1 MTGKRRV
8 WPVKSVIRPDIVCWP
23 GVMFSPAINGSD
35 DFKMKYSHLKLTSC
49 YDTYTVVG
57 VNIKREMVLL
67 PNDDEVANSS
77 KNIPNSRR
85 ECTNHTKKWS
95 KLIPYFRPKWLK
107 KNITFRV
114 AHTYIAEQPPPTT
127 PGEKRVADYESCCLR
142 KPLKGHVLKPS
153 PDTAV

>member
-85 ECTNHTKKWS
+85 ECTNHTLFQTKMVKIDTLFQTKMAKKKHNLS
-95 KLIPYFRPKWLK
+95 GG
-107 KNITFRV
+107 
-114 AHTYIAEQPPPTT
+114 TYLYSRTTPPP
-127 PGEKRVADYESCCLR
+127 PPRAKNALQIMSLAAYAS
-142 KPLKGHVLKPS
+142 H
-153 PDTAV
+153 